1 MRYAIWN
8 NKGGVGK
15 SFLTFVIGTEYA
27 KTHPEEN
34 VVIMDLCPQAN
45 VSEIILGGDG
55 TGSQN
60 LDQLLAEN
68 NRRTIGG
75 YFDERIE
82 SPQRFDSR
90 GISRYSIGNL
100 RSFNRHLP
108 TNLRFVAGDPSL
120 EVQTQTVN
128 QLSNLSLPAE
138 SWRNIHSWVLDL
150 VRGIEQI
157 LGEDTVTFID
167 CNPSFSAYTELAIL
181 AAERLIVPC
190 TADGS
195 SARGIDNISRL
206 VYGANIPERYRG
218 VNFNQKAVE
227 FGFHL
232 PKIHVICL
240 NRSTQ
245 FDRRPATAF
254 AQMLEQ
260 VKARANQLDDSFFT
274 QSRAHRFLDIPDM
287 HTPSV
292 VCTDQGLPLSELAAG
307 FYDIHGANVELNP
320 DQIEKYNDAI
330 GNLIELL

>member
-138 SWRNIHSWVLDL
+138 SWRN
-150 VRGIEQI
+150 
-157 LGEDTVTFID
+157 
-167 CNPSFSAYTELAIL
+167 
-181 AAERLIVPC
+181 
-190 TADGS
+190 
-195 SARGIDNISRL
+195 
-206 VYGANIPERYRG
+206 
-218 VNFNQKAVE
+218 
-227 FGFHL
+227 
-232 PKIHVICL
+232 
-240 NRSTQ
+240 
-245 FDRRPATAF
+245 
-254 AQMLEQ
+254 
-260 VKARANQLDDSFFT
+260 
-274 QSRAHRFLDIPDM
+274 
-287 HTPSV
+287 
-292 VCTDQGLPLSELAAG
+292 
-307 FYDIHGANVELNP
+307 
-320 DQIEKYNDAI
+320 
-330 GNLIELL
+330 